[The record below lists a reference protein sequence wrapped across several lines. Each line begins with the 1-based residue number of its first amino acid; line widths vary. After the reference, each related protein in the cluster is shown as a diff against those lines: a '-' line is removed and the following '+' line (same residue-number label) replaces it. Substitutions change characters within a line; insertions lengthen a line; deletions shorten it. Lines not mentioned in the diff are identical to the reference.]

1 MRIECQACNTR
12 FKLDDELVKND
23 GTKVRCSKCKEI
35 ITVYPK
41 TGKETAPSSVSK
53 TTASK
58 PASTIP
64 EAQATPNPKSDD
76 KTSLDAPKQSMHRL
90 LILLTILGIIA
101 TGSISYYFNY
111 LHIYSIVFISLSFC
125 GILWPQLQNI
135 FASIWLNIDSPFQ
148 QGELIGIENQIQGY
162 VIQSNYHMT
171 RLRTDSS
178 AIVTI
183 PNKELIKNQ
192 IINYSIHPES
202 HPISCDVQVDIQNV
216 PDRVRKILLDAV
228 LPVKG
233 VSSNLKPYSS
243 LNGLSG
249 NGLSHYSLYFYLEDS
264 DQKQKALEEIWDRIW
279 RLFKRSGILPYI
291 SDQSEDE
298 DESPESILD
307 EIDIFKPFTDYAKS
321 YMSKNMNRCQVSP
334 GSFVFNQG
342 DEGKSL
348 FIIEEG
354 VVGVQVEI
362 TPGKCIEVARLGAG
376 SFFGEMALLTGE
388 ARTANIVAISDT
400 ILFEITRE
408 HIAPL
413 IDEQPQI
420 SKSLSELLVQRKIAT
435 EAEKNKYRAE
445 KINRKALK
453 KQIMDQIDTYF
464 KEYKATTL

>member
-12 FKLDDELVKND
+12 FKLDDELVKKD
-23 GTKVRCSKCKEI
+23 GTKVRCSKCKEV
-35 ITVYPK
+35 ITVYPQ
-41 TGKETAPSSVSK
+41 TGKENASSPE
-53 TTASK
+53 SK
-58 PASTIP
+58 PGESNPDLINH
-64 EAQATPNPKSDD
+64 EAQVPPSQDNDLGVDSKES
-76 KTSLDAPKQSMHRL
+76 KQSSPRL
-90 LILLTILGIIA
+90 LILLAILGIMASGGIA
-101 TGSISYYFNY
+101 FYFHY
-111 LHIYSIVFISLSFC
+111 LHIYAVVIISCCFCAFI
-125 GILWPQLQNI
+125 WPELKNI
-135 FASIWLNIDSPFQ
+135 FASIWLKLDPLFQ
-148 QGELIGIENQIQGY
+148 KGELISVENQIQGY
-162 VIQSNYHMT
+162 VIQSNFVMT
-171 RLRTDSS
+171 KLRTDSS
-178 AIVTI
+178 AIVSI
-183 PNKELIKNQ
+183 PNYTLIHNR
-192 IINYSIHPES
+192 IVNYSIHPES
-202 HPISCDVQVDIQNV
+202 FSLSCNVQVDIQNS
-216 PDRVRKILLDAV
+216 PERVRKILLDAA

-233 VSSNLKPYSS
+233 VSSNLNPYTS

-249 NGLSHYSLYFYLEDS
+249 NGLSDYSLYFYLDDY
-264 DQKQKALEEIWDRIW
+264 DQKLKIVEEIWDRIW
-279 RLFKRSGILPYI
+279 KLFKRAGILPYI
-291 SDQSEDE
+291 PEQSED
-298 DESPESILD
+298 DDSPESILD

-321 YMSKNMNRCQVSP
+321 YMSKNMNRFQVAP

-342 DEGKSL
+342 DEGNSL

-445 KINRKALK
+445 KINRNALK
-453 KQIMDQIDTYF
+453 KQIMEQIDTYF
-464 KEYKATTL
+464 NEYNKM

>member
-1 MRIECQACNTR
+1 MKIECQACNTR
-12 FKLDDELVKND
+12 FKLDDEFVKKD
-23 GTKVRCSKCKEI
+23 GTKVRCSKCKEV
-35 ITVYPK
+35 ITVYPQN
-41 TGKETAPSSVSK
+41 GKEKASSPVSK
-53 TTASK
+53 NSQSK
-58 PASTIP
+58 SDSNQQ
-64 EAQATPNPKSDD
+64 EAQAPDNHDTDAI
-76 KTSLDAPKQSMHRL
+76 TSNKDARHSSPRL
-90 LILLTILGIIA
+90 LTLLAILGIVASGGIA
-101 TGSISYYFNY
+101 HFFHY
-111 LHIYSIVFISLSFC
+111 LHVYAVVIISSFMC
-125 GILWPQLQNI
+125 AFLWPQLKNI
-135 FASIWLNIDSPFQ
+135 FASIWLKIDPPFQ
-148 QGELIGIENQIQGY
+148 QGELICVENQIQGV
-162 VIQSNYHMT
+162 VIQCSYLMT
-171 RLRTDSS
+171 RLRTEAS
-178 AIVTI
+178 AIVSI
-183 PNKELIKNQ
+183 PNYTLIQNR

-202 HPISCDVQVDIQNV
+202 FPFSCDVQVDIQN
-216 PDRVRKILLDAV
+216 PPERVRKILLDAA

-233 VSSNLKPYSS
+233 VSSNIDPYTS

-249 NGLSHYSLYFYLEDS
+249 NGFSDYSLFFYLDDF
-264 DQKQKALEEIWDRIW
+264 DQRVNILEEIWNRIW
-279 RLFKRSGILPYI
+279 KLFKRAGILPYI
-291 SDQSEDE
+291 PDQSED
-298 DESPESILD
+298 DDSPESILD

-342 DEGKSL
+342 DEGNSL

-420 SKSLSELLVQRKIAT
+420 SKALSELLVQRKIAT

-453 KQIMDQIDTYF
+453 KQIMEQIDTYF
-464 KEYKATTL
+464 QEYNRRD